1 MTTTKTLGP
10 DSAELLFRLAAAGQG
25 LLNER
30 YALLDP
36 TLPAT
41 GPYRSRDPELVQQ
54 LEVEVLPALSMSNVR
69 GILSI
74 CRGAP
79 LRSPWRATAP
89 IQPAIT

>member
-41 GPYRSRDPELVQQ
+41 GPYRVRWRLRVNLVPEELK
-54 LEVEVLPALSMSNVR
+54 
-69 GILSI
+69 
-74 CRGAP
+74 
-79 LRSPWRATAP
+79 
-89 IQPAIT
+89 AIVWT